1 MILVVNKFDS
11 FNRNYCSHGDY
22 VNNNDEIMEM
32 MACGAVE
39 HNMYMVVNIGEMVDC
54 EEQEVSKIALELL
67 MF

>member
-1 MILVVNKFDS
+1 M
-11 FNRNYCSHGDY
+11 
-22 VNNNDEIMEM
+22 MQM

>member
-1 MILVVNKFDS
+1 MRECHLIYKITY
-11 FNRNYCSHGDY
+11 FNRNYCSHEEY

-54 EEQEVSKIALELL
+54 EEQEV
-67 MF
+67 